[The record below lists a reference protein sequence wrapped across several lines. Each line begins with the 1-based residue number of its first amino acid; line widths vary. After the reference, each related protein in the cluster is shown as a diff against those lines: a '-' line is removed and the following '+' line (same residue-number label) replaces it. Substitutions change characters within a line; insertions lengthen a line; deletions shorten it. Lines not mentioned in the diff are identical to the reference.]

1 MNKDLYP
8 TRFFE
13 NEKVLDRRE
22 PVIGP
27 SIGALTLH
35 QRMEYQTNGYLVLRG
50 FAKESVPDLLDFAI
64 SNYNDPAFFVSKEPT
79 TGKIRSLLGF
89 HKNDPC
95 RFLAE
100 DAALT
105 EIVSEIIGG
114 QPYIHQS
121 RINYKEGMESNGWK
135 WHSDFETWH
144 YQDGMPKMHCVTAMI
159 ALEDNTAANGPL
171 MILPGS
177 QNFFFSCE
185 KPRRNSSAE
194 ENFADQKEGIP
205 SSNAIAFAMNN
216 SQGRIDVLTCNAGD
230 LVLFDCNVLHVS
242 NPNVT
247 PYGRKNLFFV
257 YNRVDNALVEPFSGQ
272 KPRPIEMGT
281 R

>member
-1 MNKDLYP
+1 MIDHYP
-8 TRFFE
+8 TRVYDQE
-13 NEKVLDRRE
+13 GVLPRRE

-27 SIGALTLH
+27 STGALTAF
-35 QRMEYQTNGYLVLRG
+35 QRMEYETNGYLIIKG
-50 FAKESVPDLLDFAI
+50 FAKAVVPELYAFAVE
-64 SNYNDPAFFVSKEPT
+64 NYYNPEFFVSQEPST
-79 TGKIRSLLGF
+79 KRVRSLLCF
-89 HKNDPC
+89 HESEPAKA
-95 RFLAE
+95 LATNSV
-100 DAALT
+100 LRS
-105 EIVSEIIGG
+105 IVSEIMGG
-114 QPYIHQS
+114 NPYVHQS

-144 YQDGMPKMHCVTAMI
+144 YQDGMPKMHCVSAMI
-159 ALEDNTAANGPL
+159 ALEDNTPANGPL

-185 KPRRNSSAE
+185 KPKSNSSAE

-205 SSNAIAFAMNN
+205 SENAIRFAMDN
-216 SQGRIDVLTCNAGD
+216 SQGRIDVLTCSAGD

-247 PYGRKNLFFV
+247 PYGRKNMFFV
-257 YNRVDNALVEPFSGQ
+257 YNRVDNKLVAPFSGLE
-272 KPRPIEMGT
+272 PRPIEMGT